1 VGRVAYIKF
10 IAQRDGSQPMIF
22 VSNNS
27 GNLVRVMSNDGRRV
41 QFVKLHHNTRE
52 PIGSILWL
60 GATKFALRYC
70 PC

>member
-1 VGRVAYIKF
+1 
-10 IAQRDGSQPMIF
+10 MIF
-22 VSNNS
+22 VRNNS
-27 GNLVRVMSNDGRRV
+27 GHLVRVMSNDGRRV